1 MPCRNGAPAVE
12 AGGAAAELVVVGIA
26 LVAAVLVVVEVAR
39 AVLLLEVTT
48 GVRDE
53 VELVVI
59 GAGAGALGASR
70 HCAYHSFWT
79 TQARPAA
86 QPG

>member
-12 AGGAAAELVVVGIA
+12 AGGAAAELVVVGSA
-26 LVAAVLVVVEVAR
+26 LVVAAVVDVEVAR

-48 GVRDE
+48 GARDV
-53 VELVVI
+53 VELVVT
-59 GAGAGALGASR
+59 GAGTGALGASR